1 MRAADDALLV
11 PYPSLSSD
19 RVGVRPPGF
28 RLPDDTHIGGVTL
41 QIADLD
47 RSLAFYRDVIGFHVL
62 GRSDDSRQ
70 RSAVLGARADGRPLL
85 ELREKASVR
94 PVPPRGRI
102 GIYHFAVLLPSRGD
116 LGRFLRHA
124 AAVRAHVNAADHFF
138 SEATYLTD
146 PDGITVEVYRDRPRR
161 EWVVNGTGE
170 LVGPTEPLDI
180 DAVLREGGPHPYSGL
195 PAGTTIGHMHF
206 YVGDLPRAESFY
218 HAGLGFSKVNWT
230 AFPGILFVSAGG
242 YHYHVALN
250 TFAANTTPAGAD
262 DAGLLQWQLLLPD
275 DAAVAAAAENLRRS
289 GADVVPSVDGY
300 VTRDPWGLAVELRK
314 AG

>member
-1 MRAADDALLV
+1 VRAADDALLV
-11 PYPSLSSD
+11 PYPSLSRD
-19 RVGVRPPGF
+19 RVGVPPPGF
-28 RLPDDTHIGGVTL
+28 RLPDDTRIGGVTL

-47 RSLAFYRDVIGFHVL
+47 RSLAFYRDVLGFHVL
-62 GRSDDSRQ
+62 DRSDAPGQ
-70 RSAVLGARADGRPLL
+70 RSAVLGARADGRLLL

-94 PVPPRGRI
+94 RVPPRGRI

-116 LGRFLRHA
+116 LGRFVRHA
-124 AAVRAHVNAADHFF
+124 AAVGAHINGADHFF

-161 EWVVNGTGE
+161 EWVVNRSGE

-180 DAVLREGGPHPYSGL
+180 DAVLQEGGPHPYSGL

-206 YVGDLPRAESFY
+206 YVGDLARAEMFY

-242 YHYHVALN
+242 YHHHVALN
-250 TFAANTTPAGAD
+250 TFAAETTPAGAD
-262 DAGLLQWQLLLPD
+262 DAGLQRWRLVLPD
-275 DAAVAAAAENLRRS
+275 DAAIAAAVESLRRS
-289 GADVVPSVDGY
+289 GTEVEQSRDGY
-300 VTRDPWGLAVELRK
+300 VARDPWGIEVELRK
-314 AG
+314 G